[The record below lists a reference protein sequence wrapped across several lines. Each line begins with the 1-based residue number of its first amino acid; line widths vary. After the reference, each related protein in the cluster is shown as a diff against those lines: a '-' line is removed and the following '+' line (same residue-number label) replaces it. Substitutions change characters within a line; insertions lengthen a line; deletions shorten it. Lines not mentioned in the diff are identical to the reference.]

1 MFSPL
6 YKLLLLS
13 TLLLALAGI
22 VALWPSPAASYP
34 NVMGYS
40 SVCTFAP
47 AASLFC
53 FLLAGTVCFLRASL
67 VKEREGKA
75 AMRLKK
81 HAKALLPLAIVLA
94 LALGATAWY
103 AAVKAPYLDPDSG
116 TAASFEE

>member
-6 YKLLLLS
+6 YKALLILS
-13 TLLLALAGI
+13 LVLALAGI
-22 VALWPSPAASYP
+22 VTLIPWPKASYP

-47 AASLFC
+47 AASLYC
-53 FLLAGTVCFLRASL
+53 FLLAGVTCFLRASL
-67 VKEREGKA
+67 VKEREGRA
-75 AMRLKK
+75 RARLRK
-81 HAKALLPLAIVLA
+81 HARALIPLVIVLA
-94 LALGATAWY
+94 LALGATAWF